1 MNDFSDVLYLTAAM
15 VIYSML
21 TMNTARSFMNTSDTM
36 IRTDVEYRTI
46 MKAQDEIEQVK
57 LVKRED
63 EAVFNP
69 NSSRYRYKNYPKTV
83 NESFGKSGEYGDTFK
98 VDASSVYIDEN
109 DPHVRRYKITV
120 TVVNTSVEPNVEISL
135 MYIKPFE
142 R

>member
-21 TMNTARSFMNTSDTM
+21 TMNTARSFLNTSDTV
-36 IRTDVEYRTI
+36 IRSDIEYRTI

-57 LVKRED
+57 LVKREN

-69 NSSRYRYKNYPKTV
+69 NSNSYRYEDYPVTV
-83 NESFGKSGEYGDTFK
+83 NETFGKSGMYGDTFIINGK
-98 VDASSVYIDEN
+98 SEYINEN
-109 DPHVRRYKITV
+109 DPLIKRYKITV
-120 TVVNTSVEPNVEISL
+120 TVTNKSVEPNIVISL
-135 MYIKPFE
+135 MYIKSFE